1 MFKLKGKLLDH
12 NEKGE
17 KLKGM
22 IAMMNATS
30 IKKVSGRQIFDSR
43 GVPTVEASVEL
54 YNGITA
60 CASVPS
66 GASTGQYEACELRD
80 ESQEYGGKGVE
91 KAVGNVNGAISASL
105 EGKCVLNQQ
114 ELDQAMIVLDGT
126 DNKSSLGANAVLA
139 VSLACAKA
147 GAKACSMEFYR
158 YLGGLN
164 GVTLPIPMMNI
175 LNGGAHASNN
185 VDIQEFMIR
194 PVGAHSFREAMKI
207 GTDVYHQLKN
217 VLHGRGLS
225 TTVGDEGGFA
235 PDLEDDE
242 QALQLL
248 VEAIEKAGYRPGE
261 DVNIAIDAAAS
272 EWFQNGKYRLPKK
285 KKELS
290 KEELIAYWERFCQN
304 YPVISIEDPLG
315 EEDFA
320 GFTEITG
327 QIGSKVQIVGD
338 DLFVTNPKRLQKGI
352 ELQSANAILIKPNQI
367 GSLTETMLAV
377 RLAQQNGYRTIL
389 SHRSGETEDTSI
401 ADIAVA
407 LNAGQIKTGAPAR
420 TDRVCKYN
428 RLLKIEGLLGE
439 AAVYPSK
446 CSK

>member
-1 MFKLKGKLLDH
+1 
-12 NEKGE
+12 
-17 KLKGM
+17 
-22 IAMMNATS
+22 MNATS

-43 GVPTVEASVEL
+43 GTSTVEATVEL
-54 YNGITA
+54 YNGVTA

-80 ESQEYGGKGVE
+80 GAKEYQGKGVE
-91 KAVGNVNGAISASL
+91 KAVSNINLQINSAL
-105 EGKCVLNQQ
+105 EGKCIFGQQ
-114 ELDQAMIVLDGT
+114 ELDQTMIALDGT
-126 DNKSSLGANAVLA
+126 NNKSKLGANAILA

-147 GAKACSMEFYR
+147 GAKVSNVELYR
-158 YLGGLN
+158 YLGGIN
-164 GVTLPIPMMNI
+164 GITLPVPMMNI

-194 PVGAHSFREAMKI
+194 PVGARSFQEAMKI
-207 GTDVYHQLKN
+207 GTEVYHQLKK
-217 VLHGRGLS
+217 VLHSKGLS

-248 VEAIEKAGYRPGE
+248 VEAIEGAGYQPGKE
-261 DVNIAIDAAAS
+261 VNIAIDAAAS
-272 EWFQNGKYRLPKK
+272 EWFQNGKYCFPKK
-285 KKELS
+285 KKELTR
-290 KEELIAYWERFCQN
+290 EELIAYFERFCQN
-304 YPVISIEDPLG
+304 YPVVSIEDPLA

-320 GFTEITG
+320 GFTEITR
-327 QIGSKVQIVGD
+327 QIGEKVQIVGD
-338 DLFVTNPKRLQKGI
+338 DLFVTNPARLKKGI
-352 ELQSANAILIKPNQI
+352 QQQSANAILIKPNQI
-367 GSLTETMLAV
+367 GSLSETLLSI
-377 RLAQQNGYRTIL
+377 RLAQQNGYRTVI

-428 RLLKIEGLLGE
+428 RLLKIEEMLGE
-439 AAVYPSK
+439 AAVYPSS
-446 CSK
+446 CS

>member
-1 MFKLKGKLLDH
+1 
-12 NEKGE
+12 
-17 KLKGM
+17 
-22 IAMMNATS
+22 MNATA

-43 GVPTVEASVEL
+43 GTPTVEAKVEL
-54 YNGITA
+54 WNGVTA

-80 ESQEYGGKGVE
+80 GGKEYEGKGVE
-91 KAVGNVNGAISASL
+91 KAVGNINERINTAL
-105 EGKCVLNQQ
+105 EGKCVFGQQ
-114 ELDQAMIVLDGT
+114 ELDEAMIALDGT
-126 DNKSSLGANAVLA
+126 NNKSSLGANATLA

-147 GAKACSMEFYR
+147 GAKASGMELYR
-158 YLGGLN
+158 YLGGIN
-164 GVTLPIPMMNI
+164 GVTLPVPMMNI

-194 PVGAHSFREAMKI
+194 PIGARSFREAMKI
-207 GTDVYHQLKN
+207 GTEVYHQLKK
-217 VLHGRGLS
+217 VLHSRGLS

-272 EWFQNGKYRLPKK
+272 EWFQNGGYCFPKK
-285 KKELS
+285 KKGIS
-290 KEELIAYWERFCQN
+290 KEELISYFERFSQN
-304 YPVISIEDPLG
+304 YPVVSIEDPLA
-315 EEDFA
+315 EEDFS
-320 GFTEITG
+320 GFTEITAR
-327 QIGSKVQIVGD
+327 IGEKVQIVGD
-338 DLFVTNPKRLQKGI
+338 DLFVTNPKRLQEGI
-352 ELQSANAILIKPNQI
+352 QRHSANAILIKPNQI
-367 GSLTETMLAV
+367 GSLSETMLAI
-377 RLAQQNGYRTIL
+377 RLAQRNGYQTII

-407 LNAGQIKTGAPAR
+407 LNAEQIKTGAPAR

-428 RLLKIEGLLGE
+428 RLLKIEELLGE
-439 AAVYPSK
+439 AAVYPSNN
-446 CSK
+446 SR